1 MLKVITAAI
10 IVVVAGVMLTGFF
23 RLSKMQ
29 IEKTYVIEPENI
41 AEESGEYF
49 LSIDDHQLTLQ
60 NVNDE
65 AIEFGRQYKVLY
77 ETSSFNKNKE
87 ELLRGDEVS
96 FPPKNE
102 YFHHKAY
109 PLIVIA
115 DTLLYLKTAAKRNQI
130 SIKAPLLLYALRLNM

>member
-41 AEESGEYF
+41 VEESGEYC

-65 AIEFGRQYKVLY
+65 AIEFGRQY
-77 ETSSFNKNKE
+77 
-87 ELLRGDEVS
+87 
-96 FPPKNE
+96 
-102 YFHHKAY
+102 
-109 PLIVIA
+109 
-115 DTLLYLKTAAKRNQI
+115 
-130 SIKAPLLLYALRLNM
+130 